1 MIPRMKRTLKIL
13 GTVVLVLGVAVAGFA
28 TYVAVTGIPR
38 YEPGPLSTKVEV
50 TPEKVARG
58 RKYAGLLCAGCH
70 MDPTTRRLTGKR
82 MVDMPAEFGVAY
94 SKNITQHP
102 VKGIGSWTD
111 GEILYLLR
119 TGVDRGGQYIP
130 PYMVKLPLLSDDD
143 LESIV
148 AFLRSDDP
156 LVAPLA
162 VDPPGRTRPSFLT
175 KLLSH
180 VTFKPLPFPRQRIT
194 APPVTD
200 KVAYGRYLS
209 SSLGCF
215 ACHSADFKT
224 MNELEPERSAGYM
237 AGGNP
242 LLDQNGDVVRS
253 ANVTFDEETGIGK
266 WSEADFTRALRTGVR
281 PDRRVL
287 LYPMEPMPELTE
299 EDAAALYAYLR
310 TVPKLSNPVPRPER
324 RALAAD
330 ASEGKKTYYRYGCVS
345 CHGESGVGLAD
356 LRQAAQHYPADE
368 QLEAWIKNPA
378 SFKPGTKMPA
388 WEGVIQPDEYASL
401 IAYVKELGRK
411 N

>member
-1 MIPRMKRTLKIL
+1 MKKTLKIL
-13 GTVVLVLGVAVAGFA
+13 GTVVLVLGVATAGFA
-28 TYVAVTGIPR
+28 TYVAATGIPR
-38 YEPGPLSTKVEV
+38 YEPGRLSTKVQV

-82 MVDMPAEFGVAY
+82 MVDLPPEFGVVY

-102 VKGIGSWTD
+102 VKGIGGWTD

-119 TGVDRGGQYIP
+119 TGIGRDGQYIP

-162 VDPPGRTRPSFLT
+162 VDPPGRSRPSFLT
-175 KLLSH
+175 QLLSH
-180 VTFKPLPFPRQRIT
+180 VAFKPLPFPRQVIT

-200 KVAYGRYLS
+200 RVACGRYLS

-215 ACHSADFKT
+215 SCHSADFKT
-224 MNELEPERSAGYM
+224 MNELDPEKSAGYM
-237 AGGNP
+237 GGGNP

-266 WSEADFTRALRTGVR
+266 WSEADFTRALRAGVR

-299 EDAAALYAYLR
+299 EDAAALYAYLK
-310 TVPKLSNPVPRPER
+310 TVPKLRNPIPRPEHR
-324 RALAAD
+324 VLAAD
-330 ASEGKKTYYRYGCVS
+330 ASEGKKIYYKYGCVS

-356 LRQAAQHYPADE
+356 LRQAARHYPTDE

-378 SFKPGTKMPA
+378 SFKPGTKMPS
-388 WEGVIQPDEYASL
+388 WEGVIQPDEYAPL
-401 IAYVKELGRK
+401 MAYVKELGRK
-411 N
+411 D